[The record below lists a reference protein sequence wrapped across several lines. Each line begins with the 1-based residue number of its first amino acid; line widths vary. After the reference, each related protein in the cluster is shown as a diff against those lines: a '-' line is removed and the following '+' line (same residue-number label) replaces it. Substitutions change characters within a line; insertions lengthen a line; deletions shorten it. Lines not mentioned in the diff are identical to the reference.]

1 MDINLSAVSK
11 ALKSLQDALSPP
23 PKNDRERDG
32 AIQRFEYTFELIWKT
47 AKKVLAYNGIESN
60 SPRSVIRDLGHQGWI
75 DDVDEWLGFLEARNL
90 TSHTYEE
97 NSAEEVFESSQRF
110 SPRAEALLQR
120 LKKEIGE
127 PQP

>member
-1 MDINLSAVSK
+1 MGINLSAASK
-11 ALKSLQDALSPP
+11 ALKSLQEALDPP

-32 AIQRFEYTFELIWKT
+32 AIQRFEYTFELIWKSE
-47 AKKVLAYNGIESN
+47 KKVLSYNGIESN
-60 SPRSVIRDLGHQGWI
+60 SPRSVIRDLGQQGWI

-97 NSAEEVFESSQRF
+97 NSAEEVFESAKRF
-110 SPRAEALLQR
+110 YPRAETLLHR

-127 PQP
+127 PKP

>member
-1 MDINLSAVSK
+1 MGINLSAVSK
-11 ALKSLQDALSPP
+11 ALQSLQDALSPP

-47 AKKVLAYNGIESN
+47 AKKILSYHGVESH
-60 SPRSVIRDLGHQGWI
+60 SPRSVIRDLGQQGWI

-97 NSAEEVFESSQRF
+97 NSAEEVFESAKRF
-110 SPRAEALLQR
+110 CPKADALLQR
-120 LKKEIGE
+120 LKKEIGT
-127 PQP
+127 PPS